1 MAWIHPPRHSGPCL
15 SFFEPNGF
23 FGGQRLN
30 RMSLGRHRFIP
41 LFLFSFGVSLGF
53 AATEFKDAEIT
64 TLKNIVEHDAGTGA
78 APARMSEKIGENS
91 KVTTAAASMA
101 ELTFGDSSITRIGA
115 NSVFSFQS
123 KERLVKLDKGTALIH
138 ATPGNGGATVDCG
151 GVTAAVSGS
160 TFMASRSA
168 TGGAVFVLLESSGS
182 LKVTTPGGQTA
193 VIMPGQ
199 AASTGTGPKSA
210 IQVFDVDV
218 KKVMETTPLVGGFKE
233 LPSQAE
239 INVVTEKQQ
248 AMIREGKIEV
258 LGVEVVATGEDGD
271 LLVGAP
277 RERPEPGAGGDGLDV
292 DTAAG
297 GEGPTVGGAKPLPP
311 PGPGPGNVAGGQGPV
326 LDTSF
331 LAAQRKLAEL
341 EQQVPQGPTQLKVT
355 LPDGISEG
363 TLQAGTISLD
373 SPAVQVVPVT
383 VVSANGRSITFNF
396 PDGSIIPVGATSIP
410 FTFTVADDGYI
421 SNGGS
426 VSDPISIRAFGSKLI
441 AVGGGVVADIT
452 SALDPVG
459 SASGTLQPG
468 SSENPFTIRLPGKL
482 AADLDAKMT
491 LETFSNG
498 MKIGVVNKDVVIPAG
513 ESVLNLTGNS
523 LPDPKIYSSEPFDI
537 KLTVA
542 LNQIGKTITQEIK
555 ILPRSLDNIII
566 RAANPIRSF
575 LAATTYTS
583 VKWNS
588 LPEATA
594 YEIQGAEGNVLGT
607 KLVLG
612 TAYDWLGGLADRTVT
627 QVTALTSEIQTGG
640 LVLAQDAKF
649 KLIDANRGLASNV
662 RKNSVEILLAVL
674 NAGGEQIDSI
684 LMKDDGAGAFWITDD
699 LGVSKKVA
707 SVDYDAGIVSLS
719 EDALGQELPLAEV
732 SYSASFVAENSIDFS
747 KVETSTGLAESGMV
761 QLDKYFYFEAKIGQE
776 GPTNFFAS
784 APLELDLAKSSGWED
799 PTSWLTSQGLRDGDF
814 NFDFYA
820 ANARIYLNGLS
831 KDSSQ
836 TNQVV
841 FQSDDVV
848 LYADKISLV
857 GNVKT
862 DGTTTLLDVSLDPLG
877 TSTEQ
882 FLALVGGQGGIQM
895 KDVVLDVNGAN
906 LSMDT
911 SAGINIESGTIR
923 NVGNTF
929 EINAA
934 NSVVMGTKPDG
945 TVADDQTAAV
955 TIQAKTVEVNPGTS
969 PSPSGPE
976 TTIPIPNSM
985 AVIRTGDS
993 LELRRV
999 VLKSFARGEVVSL
1012 SAENKGRVL
1021 MSASTV
1027 RDFHINELVDAVIV
1041 ADSKGQ
1047 VDVDKS
1053 SSPNL
1058 VALGADLTV
1067 EGSLPIKTA
1076 KYQGVD
1082 VHGYNVNLEASR
1094 IALSGARI
1102 TAVNAITARA
1112 QTLLVD
1118 SSILRVVNAA
1128 GSINLYS
1135 SMGMVNRQYGAV
1147 MDGMVNFAGSNTF
1160 QIGDQ
1165 KVSLSSA
1172 QDIQNAL
1179 RSGVMIEGASSPVT
1193 GKINILP
1200 VNNSSAATSRLN

>member
-1 MAWIHPPRHSGPCL
+1 MI
-15 SFFEPNGF
+15 
-23 FGGQRLN
+23 FGQQ
-30 RMSLGRHRFIP
+30 RFISMF
-41 LFLFSFGVSLGF
+41 LFLFGVSLGF
-53 AATEFKDAEIT
+53 ASTEFKDAEIT
-64 TLKNIVEHDAGTGA
+64 TLKNIVEHDAGQGA
-78 APARMSEKIGENS
+78 APAKVSEKISENS

-193 VIMPGQ
+193 IILPGQ

-277 RERPEPGAGGDGLDV
+277 RERPEPGAGGDSLDV

-297 GEGPTVGGAKPLPP
+297 GGEGPGGVAGAKPPPP
-311 PGPGPGNVAGGQGPV
+311 PGAGTGMNTGPAQGPGV
-326 LDTSF
+326 DSSF
-331 LAAQRKLAEL
+331 LSAQRKLAEAGA
-341 EQQVPQGPTQLKVT
+341 QSPTQLNVT

-363 TLQAGTISLD
+363 TLQAGTISLN
-373 SPAVQVVPVT
+373 SPAVQAVPVT
-383 VVSANGRSITFNF
+383 LVSASGRNITFSF
-396 PDGSIIPVGATSIP
+396 PEGSTIPVGATSIP

-426 VSDPISIRAFGSKLI
+426 ASNPISIRAFASRLSALGDGL
-441 AVGGGVVADIT
+441 VADTT
-452 SALDPVG
+452 SGINPEG
-459 SASGTLQPG
+459 SSSGTLLQPG
-468 SSENPFTIRLPGKL
+468 SSENPFAVRLPGKL
-482 AADLDAKMT
+482 EADINAKVT
-491 LETFSNG
+491 LEPSTDGIKFG
-498 MKIGVVNKDVVIPAG
+498 KLETEVVIRAG
-513 ESVLNLTGNS
+513 QSVLNLSGKD
-523 LPDPKIYSSEPFDI
+523 LPDPKIYSSKPFNVE
-537 KLTVA
+537 LTVA
-542 LNQIGKTITQEIK
+542 FDKIWTKPIIETIQV
-555 ILPRSLDNIII
+555 LPRSLDNALI
-566 RAANPIRSF
+566 RAANPIRN
-575 LAATTYTS
+575 LLTTTYTS
-583 VKWNS
+583 INWDS

-594 YEIQGAEGNVLGT
+594 YEIKVTQGNVVET
-607 KLVLG
+607 KLLLG
-612 TAYDWLGGLADRTVT
+612 TAYDWLGGFVNSTVD
-627 QVTALTSEIQTGG
+627 QVTALTSEIQIGAIQ
-640 LVLAQDAKF
+640 LVQKAKF
-649 KLIDANRGLASNV
+649 HLIDDHLIDDQKLDFVGV
-662 RKNSVEILLAVL
+662 RKGSVEIMLDIL
-674 NAGGEQIDSI
+674 NAAGEQINSI
-684 LMKDDGAGAFWITDD
+684 VMKDDGAGAFWLADD
-699 LGVSKKVA
+699 LGANKKVA
-707 SVDYDAGIVSLS
+707 DIDYDAGIVSLS
-719 EDALGQELPLAEV
+719 EDALGKELPLAEA
-732 SYSASFVAENSIDFS
+732 YYTASFVGENSIDFS
-747 KVETSTGLAESGMV
+747 EVETSVGPAEEDLL

-776 GPTNFFAS
+776 GPTDFFAN
-784 APLELDLAKSSGWED
+784 APLELDLAKSLDWQS
-799 PTSWLTSQGLRDGDF
+799 PTSWLSGEGEVALDV
-814 NFDFYA
+814 DFYA
-820 ANARIYLNGLS
+820 ANARIYVN
-831 KDSSQ
+831 DSSNKSSSQ
-836 TNQVV
+836 PDEVV

-857 GNVKT
+857 GIVKE
-862 DGTTTLLDVSLDPLG
+862 DGTTTLLNVSLDPLG

-882 FLALVGGQGGIQM
+882 FLALVGGQGGIDM

-911 SAGINIESGTIR
+911 SAGINIESGTIQ
-923 NVGNTF
+923 NVGNIF

-934 NSVVMGTKPDG
+934 KSVVMGTKADG
-945 TVADDQTAAV
+945 AVAENQAAAV
-955 TIQAKTVEVNPGTS
+955 TIQAKTVEVNPDTSTS
-969 PSPSGPE
+969 PSGQGAS
-976 TTIPIPNSM
+976 IPTPNSM

-999 VLKSFARGEVVSL
+999 VLKSFARGEIVSV

-1021 MSASTV
+1021 LSGSTA
-1027 RDFHINELVDAVIV
+1027 RDFHINELVNAVIV

-1102 TAVNAITARA
+1102 TAINAITAKA
-1112 QTLLVD
+1112 QTLVID
-1118 SSILRVVNAA
+1118 SSILRVVNAV

-1135 SMGMVNRQYGAV
+1135 GSGFVNQQYGTVAE
-1147 MDGMVNFAGSNTF
+1147 GMVNFSGSNTF
-1160 QIGDQ
+1160 QIGSQ
-1165 KVSLSSA
+1165 TVSISSA
-1172 QDIQNAL
+1172 QDVQNAL
-1179 RSGVMIEGASSPVT
+1179 NSGMMIQGAASPVS

-1200 VNNSSAATSRLN
+1200 VNNVSATATSQLN

>member
-1 MAWIHPPRHSGPCL
+1 MNFGYQHS
-15 SFFEPNGF
+15 
-23 FGGQRLN
+23 
-30 RMSLGRHRFIP
+30 IP

-53 AATEFKDAEIT
+53 GATEFKDAEIT
-64 TLKNIVEHDAGTGA
+64 TLKNIVEHDAGQGA
-78 APARMSEKIGENS
+78 VPAKVSEKISENS

-138 ATPGNGGATVDCG
+138 AAPGNGGATVDCG

-199 AASTGTGPKSA
+199 AASTGTGAKSA

-258 LGVEVVATGEDGD
+258 LGVEVVATGQDGD

-297 GEGPTVGGAKPLPP
+297 GDGPGAVAGAKPPPP
-311 PGPGPGNVAGGQGPV
+311 PGAGPGMNVAGGQGPA

-331 LAAQRKLAEL
+331 LAAQRKLAEQ
-341 EQQVPQGPTQLKVT
+341 EQKAPQGPTQLKVT

-421 SNGGS
+421 SNGES

-482 AADLDAKMT
+482 AADLDAKVT

-498 MKIGVVNKDVVIPAG
+498 MRIGVVNKDIIIPAG
-513 ESVLNLTGNS
+513 ESVLSLTGNS
-523 LPDPKIYSSEPFDI
+523 FPDPKIYSSEPFDI
-537 KLTVA
+537 KLRVA
-542 LNQIGKTITQEIK
+542 LNEIGKTISQEIK
-555 ILPRSLDNIII
+555 TLPRSLDNTII

-612 TAYDWLGGLADRTVT
+612 TAYDWIGGLADRTVT

-649 KLIDANRGLASNV
+649 KLIDANRSLASNV

-776 GPTNFFAS
+776 GPTKFFAN
-784 APLELDLAKSSGWED
+784 APLELDMTKSSQWGD
-799 PTSWLTSQGLRDGDF
+799 STSWLTSQGLRDGDF

-820 ANARIYLNGLS
+820 ANARIYLN
-831 KDSSQ
+831 DSSNGSLSQ
-836 TNQVV
+836 PNQVV

-857 GNVKT
+857 GIVKE
-862 DGTTTLLDVSLDPLG
+862 DGTTTLLNVSLDPLG

-882 FLALVGGQGGIQM
+882 FLALVGGQGGIDM
-895 KDVVLDVNGAN
+895 KGVVLDVNGAN

-911 SAGINIESGTIR
+911 SAGINIESGTIQ
-923 NVGNTF
+923 NVGNIF

-934 NSVVMGTKPDG
+934 KSVVMGTKADG
-945 TVADDQTAAV
+945 AVAENQAAAV
-955 TIQAKTVEVNPGTS
+955 TIQAKTVEVNPDTSTS
-969 PSPSGPE
+969 PSGQGAS
-976 TTIPIPNSM
+976 IPTPNSM

-999 VLKSFARGEVVSL
+999 VLKSFARGEIVSV

-1021 MSASTV
+1021 LSGSTA
-1027 RDFHINELVDAVIV
+1027 RDFHINELVNAVIV